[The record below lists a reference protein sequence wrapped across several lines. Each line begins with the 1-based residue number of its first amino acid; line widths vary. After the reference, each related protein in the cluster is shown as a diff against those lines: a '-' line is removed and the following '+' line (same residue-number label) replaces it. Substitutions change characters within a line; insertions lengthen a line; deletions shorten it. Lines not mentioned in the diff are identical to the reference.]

1 MKILFMGTGKF
12 ALPTLASLVQQPW
25 EIVAVVTQPDR
36 PSGRGQKFTPPP
48 VKVVAQQYRLPIL
61 QPEKIR
67 QRSVVRQLEDLA
79 PDVIV
84 VAAFG
89 QLLPKSILDLPPC
102 GCLNIHPSLL
112 PKYRGAAPIQ
122 WAIINGEQETGV
134 TIMLLDEGEDTGD
147 IVLQQSV
154 AIQPDEKAPVLHDR
168 LAKIASELL
177 VGAIQKSSQNP
188 PLMQKPPHRPQN
200 NSEATYAPRLSKEI
214 GQIDWSRSAEQIYN
228 LVRGTFGWP
237 SATTTLAG
245 TTVKILDCSVVD
257 KSSTQRGYPRI
268 QPVSGLIGNPPL
280 RKTLPRSHQN
290 GAQVEGR
297 LRGRATA
304 SESQLPIGQIKVIPA
319 PNKTDG
325 PGLIV
330 GTSEGEVQLNQ
341 VQPATKRPMFVADF
355 VNGYRIQTGDK
366 ADTGSNTSV
375 STDVCE
381 N

>member
-1 MKILFMGTGKF
+1 MKILFMGTGQF
-12 ALPTLASLVQQPW
+12 ALPTLELLVQQPW
-25 EIVAVVTQPDR
+25 EIVGVVTQPDR

-48 VKVVAQQYRLPIL
+48 VKIAAQQYQLPIL

-147 IVLQQSV
+147 IILQQPV
-154 AIQPDEKAPVLHDR
+154 VIQPDEKAPALHDR

-177 VGAIQKSSQNP
+177 VEAIQQSSQNP
-188 PLMQKPPHRPQN
+188 SLMQKPPHRPQN
-200 NSEATYAPRLSKEI
+200 DSEATYAPRLSKEI

-237 SATTTLAG
+237 GATTTLAG
-245 TTVKILDCSVVD
+245 TTVKILDCSVAD
-257 KSSTQRGYPRI
+257 TSSTQRED
-268 QPVSGLIGNPPL
+268 PPL
-280 RKTLPRSHQN
+280 PK
-290 GAQVEGR
+290 AQVEGR
-297 LRGRATA
+297 PRGRATA
-304 SESQLPIGQIKVIPA
+304 GESQPPIGQIKVIPT
-319 PNKTDG
+319 PNKNDG

-341 VQPATKRPMFVADF
+341 VQPATKRPMSAADF
-355 VNGYRIQTGDK
+355 VNGYRIQTGNQ
-366 ADTGSNTSV
+366 ADTGSNTYP
-375 STDVCE
+375 
-381 N
+381 

>member
-154 AIQPDEKAPVLHDR
+154 EPYR
-168 LAKIASELL
+168 
-177 VGAIQKSSQNP
+177 NP
-188 PLMQKPPHRPQN
+188 ARIHR
-200 NSEATYAPRLSKEI
+200 
-214 GQIDWSRSAEQIYN
+214 
-228 LVRGTFGWP
+228 
-237 SATTTLAG
+237 
-245 TTVKILDCSVVD
+245 
-257 KSSTQRGYPRI
+257 
-268 QPVSGLIGNPPL
+268 
-280 RKTLPRSHQN
+280 
-290 GAQVEGR
+290 
-297 LRGRATA
+297 
-304 SESQLPIGQIKVIPA
+304 
-319 PNKTDG
+319 
-325 PGLIV
+325 
-330 GTSEGEVQLNQ
+330 
-341 VQPATKRPMFVADF
+341 
-355 VNGYRIQTGDK
+355 
-366 ADTGSNTSV
+366 
-375 STDVCE
+375 
-381 N
+381 